1 MISPSQI
8 QKPYKR
14 SLDNLFFYASWELV
28 LWQIFGTMTP
38 DISPIITGI
47 DSYTGNYTYSGVRD
61 NYYNA
66 KIGDNWNQRQII
78 NGVSKPESTIAG
90 LLNGSGLWIWGDLQ
104 LEAKKQYFDTGRARI
119 VIFGHTHRG
128 MVKGYNSNNYEL
140 LSGHLDSLPPR
151 ERLGYPTKILLTLRI
166 SRTERVDFLQVESI
180 LFNAKRVYLARRRK
194 ARELKKITFQDNI
207 LKEVF

>member
-1 MISPSQI
+1 MYATKMISPSQI

-104 LEAKKQYFDTGRARI
+104 LGSKKTVFRHWSRKN
-119 VIFGHTHRG
+119 R
-128 MVKGYNSNNYEL
+128 
-140 LSGHLDSLPPR
+140 HLRPHPQRNGEGLQQQQLRTAFRTPGQPPSTR
-151 ERLGYPTKILLTLRI
+151 ETRI
-166 SRTERVDFLQVESI
+166 SDKNFADFENQPDRTGGFPTS
-180 LFNAKRVYLARRRK
+180 
-194 ARELKKITFQDNI
+194 
-207 LKEVF
+207 